1 MGKKQWTVE
10 RGPRVYE
17 VAIFL
22 GLGSRDVMHDLWWWG
37 FEGKSASSTVP
48 LPMAL
53 DYSQRSRD
61 IKWRCPVCTD
71 EGVLGKYDCP
81 GYLV

>member
-1 MGKKQWTVE
+1 MSKKQWTVE

-17 VAIFL
+17 VAMFL
-22 GLGSRDVMHDLWWWG
+22 GLGSRDVLSDLRRWG

-53 DYSQRSRD
+53 DMCQKSRD
-61 IKWRCPVCTD
+61 IKWRCPICAD
-71 EGVLGKYDCP
+71 QGGRELYDCP
-81 GYLV
+81 GYLA